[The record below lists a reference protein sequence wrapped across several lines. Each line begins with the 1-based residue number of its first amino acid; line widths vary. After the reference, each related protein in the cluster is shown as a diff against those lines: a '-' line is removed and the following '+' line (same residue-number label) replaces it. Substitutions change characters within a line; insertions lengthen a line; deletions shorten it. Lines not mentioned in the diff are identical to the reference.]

1 MTYITK
7 YVTELE
13 ALKKELETNPNNIR
27 YYIKYM
33 GFIGDSNSIEYLEN
47 KIKEYYESKI
57 D

>member
-33 GFIGDSNSIEYLEN
+33 GFIGDSNSI
-47 KIKEYYESKI
+47 
-57 D
+57 

>member
-7 YVTELE
+7 HLPELDV
-13 ALKKELETNPNNIR
+13 LKKELETNPTNIR

-33 GFIGDSNSIEYLEN
+33 GFIGSSDSIEYLEN
-47 KIKEYYESKI
+47 KIKEYYESKN

>member
-7 YVTELE
+7 YLSDLDV
-13 ALKKELETNPNNIR
+13 LKNELETKPDNIR

-33 GFIGDSNSIEYLEN
+33 GFVGDSDSIEYLEN
-47 KIKEYYESKI
+47 KIKEYYESKN

>member
-7 YVTELE
+7 HLAELDV
-13 ALKKELETNPNNIR
+13 LKKELETNPTNIR

-33 GFIGDSNSIEYLEN
+33 GFIGDSDSIEYLEN
-47 KIKEYYESKI
+47 KIKEYYESKN

>member
-7 YVTELE
+7 YLPELKVLKNELE
-13 ALKKELETNPNNIR
+13 KNPTNIR
-27 YYIKYM
+27 YYVKYM
-33 GFIGDSNSIEYLEN
+33 GFVGDSDSIEYLEN

>member
-33 GFIGDSNSIEYLEN
+33 GFIGGSNSIEYLEN
-47 KIKEYYESKI
+47 KIKEYYESKN

>member
-7 YVTELE
+7 YLPELDV
-13 ALKKELETNPNNIR
+13 LKKELETNPNNIR
-27 YYIKYM
+27 YYVKYM
-33 GFIGDSNSIEYLEN
+33 GFIGNSDSIEYLEN

>member
-7 YVTELE
+7 YLPELDI
-13 ALKKELETNPNNIR
+13 LKKELETNPKNIR
-27 YYIKYM
+27 YYVKYM
-33 GFIGDSNSIEYLEN
+33 GFIGNSDSIEYLEN

>member
-47 KIKEYYESKI
+47 KIKEYYESKN

>member
-7 YVTELE
+7 YLPELDI
-13 ALKKELETNPNNIR
+13 LKNELETNPKNIR
-27 YYIKYM
+27 YYVKYM
-33 GFIGDSNSIEYLEN
+33 GFVGDSDSIEYLEN